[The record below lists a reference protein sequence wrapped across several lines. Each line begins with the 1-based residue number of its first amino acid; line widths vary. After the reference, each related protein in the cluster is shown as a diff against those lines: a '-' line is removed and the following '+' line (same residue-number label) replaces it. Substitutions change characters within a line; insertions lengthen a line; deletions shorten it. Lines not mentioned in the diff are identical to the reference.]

1 MNEVAV
7 LSRWLRVY
15 EPERVSNTTITTE
28 SATIAVSEEIALGW
42 SDNLA
47 FVTPFTIQSIVS
59 MNPDSVVLL
68 NGTLS
73 FTTPKKPDPLPL
85 FVDGRTGE
93 ASRFCGESTR
103 PCLSVEVGWEIVA
116 QLGVRRPTIGIV
128 DSATLGSP
136 IRVENGMVALLSN
149 FGNVDPSLRIPSS
162 ACDHV
167 ESGMIVVSSSIL
179 EIRDVDIVMNS
190 LSPSFVLLSA
200 MNSNLTLKEGS
211 FVGPQS
217 TPSSND
223 ELSNEICSWT
233 SGIVQLDNCTTSI
246 SDMKLTHLSFGA
258 INMRN
263 GSLEVV
269 TSSFHANSPNLPSYP
284 SLRRNIHC
292 SDGGHIEIGSLTGG
306 DGVGDKMGWFSRS
319 DCTLSGDGVNIET
332 AFFAPTL
339 NTDASQTTFTKKT
352 GTFEIEIVGTVL
364 IPCGLLLEVFELTKD
379 KKEGSQLQFEL
390 NLDSTQSFTEKNIRL
405 AISQV
410 SLKELKGELEWRG
423 RLVFGESSKTVETI
437 LIQKNVY
444 ERLVDSILMCLI
456 WILPVMILVLCVLFV
471 VIVVVYYRRRKKQE
485 LARARTSLTNFSIC
499 SNEDQIERQM
509 CVGVDGL
516 REETIVEGLRL
527 SRPSTSSEMLTL
539 HTTLFDVLHSDGCLV
554 SKRETEEL
562 IVSGLAV
569 LEASGMNMDVLS
581 IVNTRILVFNE
592 EMELFLQL
600 SDLKMLEGEGLR
612 WGGPEEGLAG
622 SGSDCESDRQK
633 ALVFRVGMM
642 LWEIETGEVPFGQ
655 LDALNAH
662 LNVMMGMVPD
672 LESVGSVS
680 MRRLIAECL
689 ERDPT
694 ARPTLPMIVSEL
706 KGMTEGRKKEE
717 DGDEN
722 GECGS

>member
-1 MNEVAV
+1 
-7 LSRWLRVY
+7 
-15 EPERVSNTTITTE
+15 
-28 SATIAVSEEIALGW
+28 
-42 SDNLA
+42 
-47 FVTPFTIQSIVS
+47 
-59 MNPDSVVLL
+59 
-68 NGTLS
+68 
-73 FTTPKKPDPLPL
+73 
-85 FVDGRTGE
+85 
-93 ASRFCGESTR
+93 
-103 PCLSVEVGWEIVA
+103 
-116 QLGVRRPTIGIV
+116 
-128 DSATLGSP
+128 
-136 IRVENGMVALLSN
+136 
-149 FGNVDPSLRIPSS
+149 
-162 ACDHV
+162 
-167 ESGMIVVSSSIL
+167 
-179 EIRDVDIVMNS
+179 
-190 LSPSFVLLSA
+190 
-200 MNSNLTLKEGS
+200 
-211 FVGPQS
+211 
-217 TPSSND
+217 
-223 ELSNEICSWT
+223 
-233 SGIVQLDNCTTSI
+233 
-246 SDMKLTHLSFGA
+246 
-258 INMRN
+258 MRN

-269 TSSFHANSPNLPSYP
+269 TSSFHANTPNLPSFP

-306 DGVGDKMGWFSRS
+306 DGVGEKMGWFSRS
-319 DCTLSGDGVNIET
+319 DCTLSGDGVEIKI

-339 NTDASQTTFTKKT
+339 NTNESQTTFTKKT
-352 GTFEIEIVGTVL
+352 GTFEIEIVGTIL

-390 NLDSTQSFTEKNIRL
+390 NLDSTQSFTEKNIKL
-405 AISQV
+405 AIPQA
-410 SLKELKGELEWRG
+410 SLKELKSELEWRG
-423 RLVFGESSKTVETI
+423 RLVFGDGLKTVESILIRKDLLGRILDTI
-437 LIQKNVY
+437 LK
-444 ERLVDSILMCLI
+444 SMK
-456 WILPVMILVLCVLFV
+456 WWLPIVVFVTCILVV
-471 VIVVVYYRRRKKQE
+471 VIVIRHRRRKNEKRS
-485 LARARTSLTNFSIC
+485 RATALSYFSIC
-499 SNEDQIERQM
+499 SNEDEIERQV

-527 SRPSTSSEMLTL
+527 SRPSSSSEMLTL

-562 IVSGLAV
+562 IVNGLAV

-581 IVNTRILVFNE
+581 IVNTRVLVFNK

-600 SDLKMLEGEGLR
+600 SDLKMLSGERLR

-706 KGMTEGRKKEE
+706 KRIREGRKKKE
-717 DGDEN
+717 DVDRDR
-722 GECGS
+722 ECGS